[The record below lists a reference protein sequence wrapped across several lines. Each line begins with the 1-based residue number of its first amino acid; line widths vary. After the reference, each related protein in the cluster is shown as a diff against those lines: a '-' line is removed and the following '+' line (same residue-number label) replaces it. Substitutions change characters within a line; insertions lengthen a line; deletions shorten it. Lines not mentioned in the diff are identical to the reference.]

1 MFILVGIKL
10 KKFIFIFE
18 KIHTFEYSISF
29 VMKTFAQSGSNLK
42 SKFNHIDMDSNF
54 SIVLS
59 ARKGLHTKVFY
70 DFAEAIKM
78 PERRLAAIM
87 NVSARTISNYKEA
100 QKTLEPLY
108 GEHLLKLIALFEKG
122 EELFGTI
129 DEFNYWLQKPFWN
142 SAERPADWLTTGGGV
157 DFLSEELDKM
167 AEGYPA

>member
-1 MFILVGIKL
+1 M
-10 KKFIFIFE
+10 KKFVFYFE
-18 KIHTFEYSISF
+18 KIHTFGGSISF
-29 VMKTFAQSGSNLK
+29 VMITFAQPGSNLK
-42 SKFNHIDMDSNF
+42 SKFKHIDMDSNF

-59 ARKGLHTKVFY
+59 ARKDLHTKVFY

-87 NVSARTISNYKEA
+87 NVSARTISNYKDA

-108 GEHLLKLIALFEKG
+108 GEHLLKLIALFERG

-142 SAERPADWLTTGGGV
+142 STERPADWLTTGGGV

>member
-1 MFILVGIKL
+1 MFILIRLKL
-10 KKFIFIFE
+10 KKFTYIFE
-18 KIHTFEYSISF
+18 KIHIFGYSIAF
-29 VMKTFAQSGSNLK
+29 IMKTAAQPGSNLK
-42 SKFNHIDMDSNF
+42 SKFKHIDMDSNF

-59 ARKGLHTKVFY
+59 ARKGLHTQVFY

-78 PERRLAAIM
+78 SERRLAAIM

-100 QKTLEPLY
+100 KKTLEPLY

-122 EELFGTI
+122 EEFFGTI
-129 DEFNYWLQKPFWN
+129 DEFNYWLQKPFW
-142 SAERPADWLTTGGGV
+142 SSTEKPADWLTTGGGV